1 MACKKRQTGMSCLGH
16 LVYSH
21 TFGGDK
27 AGQIRYRGPK
37 FGLECLWGNHAD
49 QLADGVLLGDR
60 TLQR

>member
-1 MACKKRQTGMSCLGH
+1 MSCLGH

-49 QLADGVLLGDR
+49 QIADGVLLGDR